1 VVTSSGTTIGSG
13 QTLSGDV
20 AYSFT
25 ATVNGGTGGTLIPFR
40 LPLGT
45 IPSAALVQGQG
56 GCTAPGTAPINTL
69 CLYPSHQVN
78 VQSVLTTANDSFNVT
93 PTPNTA
99 DRNGFYFQITAS
111 SLGISLWQGTYTY
124 TAP

>member
-13 QTLSGDV
+13 QALSGDV

-25 ATVNGGTGGTLIPFR
+25 ATANGSTGGTLIAFR

-45 IPSAALVQGQG
+45 IPSSALVQGQG

-69 CLYPSHQVN
+69 CLYPSHQLN
-78 VQSVLTTANDSFNVT
+78 VLSVLTTANDSFSAT

-111 SLGISLWQGTYTY
+111 SPGFTLWQGTYTY